1 MSADIGNMLKMMNVL
16 GDKGFVDALTNVEGL
31 VEDVDET
38 LDRVERIEG
47 EAEAAVREANE
58 ALNAVDHR
66 LAKFDETIS
75 LLEAKI
81 EAGFSL
87 GFFVFALN
95 QYLAGNSLFAIG
107 LFLMGLLGASSLVV
121 TIVTMPQ
128 VRRLRGI
135 RRYAT
140 GRSRRKDSRGD
151 GKGDAEASRVQEE
164 DGDAETSAAQQEHDG
179 DAETSDGKQ

>member
-1 MSADIGNMLKMMNVL
+1 MSADIGNMLKMMNIL

-58 ALNAVDHR
+58 ALNAVDRR

-81 EAGFSL
+81 EAAFSV

-95 QYLAGNSLFAIG
+95 QYLDGEVLFAAG
-107 LFLMGLLGASSLVV
+107 LLFMGLLGTSSLVV

-135 RRYAT
+135 SRSAI
-140 GRSRRKDSRGD
+140 GRQRRKGSRED
-151 GKGDAEASRVQEE
+151 GEADADGEASRVREE
-164 DGDAETSAAQQEHDG
+164 RTGNEEERGS
-179 DAETSDGKQ
+179 